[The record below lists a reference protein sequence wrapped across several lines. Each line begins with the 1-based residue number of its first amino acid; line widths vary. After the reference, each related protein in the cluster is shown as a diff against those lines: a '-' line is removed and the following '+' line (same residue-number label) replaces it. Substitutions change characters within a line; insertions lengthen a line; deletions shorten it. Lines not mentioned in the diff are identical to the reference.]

1 VQNCRRA
8 ALPRIEFAGLTV
20 KFDISV
26 QRNNII
32 GNDIDI
38 RVEAEGDEVIVSVD
52 YILDGFNLDTDN
64 FNDTP
69 LNSLRRTFS
78 QAGDARPGK
87 QHRLI
92 VKVHGKPGSSDK
104 NGSRVW
110 TDLN

>member
-1 VQNCRRA
+1 
-8 ALPRIEFAGLTV
+8 V

-26 QRNNII
+26 QRNII

-38 RVEAEGDEVIVSVD
+38 QIATEGDEIIAAVD
-52 YILDGFNLDTDN
+52 YILDGFSLGTDD

-78 QAGDARPGK
+78 RAGDAGPGK

-92 VKVHGKPGSSDK
+92 VKVHGKPGNPDK